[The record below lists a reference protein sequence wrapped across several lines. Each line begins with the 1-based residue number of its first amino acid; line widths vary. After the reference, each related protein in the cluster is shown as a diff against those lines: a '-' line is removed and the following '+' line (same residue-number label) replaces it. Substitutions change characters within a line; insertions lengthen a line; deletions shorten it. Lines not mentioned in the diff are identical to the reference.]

1 MGTPDAFTL
10 KKILFSQINNL
21 PLNPNV
27 MTEKEEEKTEELCY
41 YRLNLMSLLKSSYP
55 EYLDDEDFISSRAQE
70 AARVFEDAVRN
81 GSNYLDAS
89 AEANRTLYRGLGFS
103 KFDMVFTVLT
113 EEFAK
118 ELKEEEFRPFA
129 LKMMS
134 VCEDV
139 FARYELHEDFED
151 SPEYDVL
158 YTEIT
163 GRIVTYIEN
172 NGIDL

>member
-1 MGTPDAFTL
+1 
-10 KKILFSQINNL
+10 
-21 PLNPNV
+21 

-103 KFDMVFTVLT
+103 KFDTVFTVDCTLDIYGKVRT
-113 EEFAK
+113 FEGSSLNDCPFRYQGMYADS
-118 ELKEEEFRPFA
+118 ELDG
-129 LKMMS
+129 
-134 VCEDV
+134 V
-139 FARYELHEDFED
+139 
-151 SPEYDVL
+151 VL
-158 YTEIT
+158 P
-163 GRIVTYIEN
+163 
-172 NGIDL
+172 

>member
-1 MGTPDAFTL
+1 
-10 KKILFSQINNL
+10 
-21 PLNPNV
+21 

-103 KFDMVFTVLT
+103 KFDGAV
-113 EEFAK
+113 
-118 ELKEEEFRPFA
+118 
-129 LKMMS
+129 S
-134 VCEDV
+134 
-139 FARYELHEDFED
+139 
-151 SPEYDVL
+151 
-158 YTEIT
+158 
-163 GRIVTYIEN
+163 
-172 NGIDL
+172 